1 MCMWGWVDGWV
12 GVVWVGWVRN
22 GVRGMMRGLSS
33 EDVSDTDLK
42 KKKEEDFCLVYM
54 FYECCKFRTFWIFF

>member
-1 MCMWGWVDGWV
+1 MWGWVDGWV

-42 KKKEEDFCLVYM
+42 KKKRRRLLPSLYVL
-54 FYECCKFRTFWIFF
+54 